1 MTEFSTIFFTLGG
14 LFLLGLITDLIGR
27 NTPLPRVSLLMLF
40 GFLIGPS
47 MLGLLP
53 DLGQNWFPAVAD
65 MALVMIGF
73 LLGGRLTLPFLKQSG
88 RHVLWISLMDVIVT
102 AIIVTTGLLLLGQPL
117 TVALLLGAIAPA
129 TAPAATLDVV
139 KETSAKGPFSS
150 ILLGVVGV
158 DDIWGVALLSLML
171 SVAMAVSG
179 AQGVMSVIG
188 LGLWDLGGAI
198 LLGIALGAPMALLT
212 GRVRPGEPTL
222 IEALGFVFLCAGI
235 ALWMDVSFLLA
246 AMVMGMVVANLAK
259 HHSRPFHAIS
269 GIEWPFLTL
278 FFALS
283 GASLQLET
291 LLHAGLLLL
300 LYVVLRVLGRL
311 FGATLGAICSK
322 ANPQIRRDMWS
333 ALMPQAGVALGMALY
348 ACQRFPELGE
358 LILPVI
364 IGATILFEVF
374 GPIMTRWA
382 LHASG
387 ETRQETQSFTKG

>member
-1 MTEFSTIFFTLGG
+1 MTDFSTIFFTLGG

-47 MLGLLP
+47 MLNLLP
-53 DLGQNWFPAVAD
+53 DIGQNWFPAVAD

-73 LLGGRLTLPFLKQSG
+73 LLGGRLTRSFFRQSG
-88 RHVLWISLMDVIVT
+88 RQVIWISLMDVVVT
-102 AIIVTTGLLLLGQPL
+102 AIIVTTGLLLSGQSL
-117 TVALLLGAIAPA
+117 IVALLLGAIAPA

-139 KETSAKGPFSS
+139 KETGAKGPFAS
-150 ILLGVVGV
+150 ILLGVVGM
-158 DDIWGVALLSLML
+158 DDIWGIIFFTLML

-179 AQGVMSVIG
+179 TQGVMPVIAV
-188 LGLWDLGGAI
+188 GLWDLGGAI
-198 LLGIALGAPMALLT
+198 LLGLALGAPMALLT
-212 GRVRPGEPTL
+212 GRIRPGEPTL
-222 IEALGFVFLCAGI
+222 VEALGFVFLCAGI

-259 HHSRPFHAIS
+259 HHARPFHAIN

-283 GASLQLET
+283 GASLQLWT
-291 LLHAGLLLL
+291 LLHTGGLLLF
-300 LYVVLRVLGRL
+300 YIVLRILGRL
-311 FGATLGAICSK
+311 FGATLGAIFSK
-322 ANPQIRRDMWS
+322 SPPQVRKHMWL

-348 ACQRFPELGE
+348 ASQRFPELGE
-358 LILPVI
+358 LLLPVVI
-364 IGATILFEVF
+364 SATILFEIF
-374 GPIMTRWA
+374 GPIMARRA

-387 ETRQETQSFTKG
+387 